1 MKLVAGFWLLVAW
14 GSLLGAGRWGLAC
27 PPKLYAEAEA
37 RSGVTRAEAGLTEAP
52 RLAAVYDSI
61 LNAQFDRI
69 DAELAM
75 TCPPAPVGACQA
87 LAAEAVWWQILV
99 DPDSRALDRRLL
111 DLAEAA
117 VDATLQWTRRE
128 PNRAE
133 AWFYL
138 AGSYVPRVQLRVAR
152 SERLAA
158 ARDGNRIR
166 AALERS
172 LQLDP
177 SLDDA
182 HFGIGLYRYYA
193 DVVPRYAKF
202 LRWLMLPGGD
212 RASGLREIL
221 LARDRGVLLRG
232 QADFELHQIYL
243 WYEGRSRDASMLLES
258 LDARYPANPVFL
270 ERIADL
276 NDVYFHDL
284 NASAHAWRRLIDRAR
299 DRRVYAA
306 ALIEARAERKLRDLN
321 ARREKSDRALHD
333 HTKLF

>member
-1 MKLVAGFWLLVAW
+1 MKRVPGFWSLVAGCWLLVTGGWA
-14 GSLLGAGRWGLAC
+14 LGAGGLGLVLA
-27 PPKLYAEAEA
+27 
-37 RSGVTRAEAGLTEAP
+37 TTQTAGLTEAT
-52 RLAAVYDSI
+52 RLAAVYDAI
-61 LNAQFDRI
+61 LNAQFDRL
-69 DAELAM
+69 DAELA
-75 TCPPAPVGACQA
+75 TACPPAPEGACRA

-111 DLAEAA
+111 DLVDTALAA
-117 VDATLQWTRRE
+117 NLQWTRRE

-152 SERLAA
+152 NERLAA

-193 DVVPRYAKF
+193 DVMPRYAKF
-202 LRWLMLPGGD
+202 LRWLMLLPGGD
-212 RASGLREIL
+212 RVSGLREIL

-243 WYEGRSRDASMLLES
+243 WYEGRPRDALMLLES

-270 ERIADL
+270 QRIADVY
-276 NDVYFHDL
+276 DVYFHDL
-284 NASAHAWRRLIDRAR
+284 NASARAWTRLIDRSR

-306 ALIEARAERKLRDLN
+306 ALIEARAERKLRDLDV
-321 ARREKSDRALHD
+321 RREK
-333 HTKLF
+333 K